1 MLHALQQRANAA
13 RPFVGHRTMAL
24 QRESELLVLGADPEL
39 RFGFDALRE
48 PMHQIVAPLDRRQ
61 VDLITRHIDN
71 KPAWDRPQPDTRR
84 IRLRNATPWSYA
96 TALRFAGA
104 KRP

>member
-1 MLHALQQRANAA
+1 
-13 RPFVGHRTMAL
+13 MAL
-24 QRESELLVLGADPEL
+24 QREGELLVLGAEPEL

-71 KPAWDRPQPDTRR
+71 KPAGPWDRTQPERRR
-84 IRLRNATPWSYA
+84 IPVNNAPLCS
-96 TALRFAGA
+96 
-104 KRP
+104 